1 MESFLTYLW
10 KSALILFLFHGIY
23 FFLLRK
29 ETFFQSIRVFL
40 FLGILTSFLLPLLS
54 IPVYT
59 YVETPEIPFAIATQH
74 TDQNVSGAFSFNW
87 IWIIPSIYLSVAFVL
102 FIRFC
107 AQIINL
113 LKLIFT
119 HRVVKENNFKLI
131 ETTKSTSPFSFL
143 NYIVYNPDSFSKE
156 ELRQILIHEK
166 VHARQWHTIDTLLA
180 NFLTVFQW
188 FNPIAWIYK
197 YEIEKNL
204 EYIADESA
212 KNHQITDHRYEHLLI
227 KALVPDY
234 QMALANNFYNSLLK
248 KRIIMLHAKRSN
260 GKSQIKLLLIVP
272 LLLAFM
278 FTLNTRVIAQNKEK
292 QQKTI
297 KVKIEKYVRVFTKE
311 TTKNDLDELVKSFG
325 EKGLTVKFTGIK
337 RNKKDEITSIHVDAK
352 LKNGKASASYASENE
367 KGINPVQISVDSGNN
382 SINIGSA
389 NDDLHFSSADGKK
402 WVVKGSDKH
411 TVFVSKN
418 NDDATVWVTSDGDTT
433 KVKSKKMIFK
443 SNEDTDGEHAETYEI
458 TIDTDDNADKDQK
471 EIKKEVVVVTGK
483 GEGNDHNFVFMSD
496 DEASPLFIIDGV
508 KTTQSNLDKLDPDKI
523 ESINVLKGDA
533 ATRQYGDEG
542 KNGVVLITTKKK

>member
-23 FFLLRK
+23 HFMLRK
-29 ETFFQSIRVFL
+29 ETFFQSIRIFL
-40 FLGILTSFLLPLLS
+40 LLGILTSLLLPLVI

-59 YVETPEIPFAIATQH
+59 YVETPEIPFANAALNTEQ
-74 TDQNVSGAFSFNW
+74 TVSGVVSFNW
-87 IWIIPSIYLSVAFVL
+87 IWIIPFIYIIVAFVL

-107 AQIINL
+107 VQLINL
-113 LKLIFT
+113 FKLIIT
-119 HRVVKENNFKLI
+119 QTVVKEGNYKLI
-131 ETTKSTSPFSFL
+131 KTTKSTSPFSFL
-143 NYIVYNPDSFSKE
+143 NYIVYNPDSFLKE

-180 NFLTVFQW
+180 NLLTVFQW

-197 YEIEKNL
+197 NEIEKNL

-260 GKSQIKLLLIVP
+260 GKSQFKLLLIVP
-272 LLLAFM
+272 ILLAFM
-278 FTLNTRVIAQNKEK
+278 FTFNTRVIAQNKEK
-292 QQKTI
+292 QQKTV

-325 EKGLTVKFTGIK
+325 EKGLTVKFSGIK
-337 RNKKDEITSIHVDAK
+337 RNSKDEITAIHVDAK

-367 KGINPVQISVDSGNN
+367 NGINPIQISVDSGNN

-389 NDDLHFSSADGKK
+389 TDDLHFSSASDKK

-418 NDDATVWVTSDGDTT
+418 NDDATVWVTTDGDTT

-443 SNEDTDGEHAETYEI
+443 SNDDTDGENTETYEI
-458 TIDTDDNADKDQK
+458 TIDADENADKDQK

-483 GEGNDHNFVFMSD
+483 GNDNNFVFMSD

-508 KTTQSNLDKLDPDKI
+508 KTTKDNLDKLDPDKI
-523 ESINVLKGDA
+523 ESINVLKGDS